1 MFNSRQLHRIAI
13 VIMAVFVTILI
24 PITHSTASDIPFYW
38 DSINVEMDVQPNGD
52 MWVTETQHYV
62 FTDDY
67 TNERYRYIPLNK
79 VDEITDV
86 TVTEN
91 GQPLA
96 TTTGIENNQL
106 WIRWQHPLNPPESHV
121 FVVKYRVIGGIQIN
135 GDKTQV
141 YWKAIF
147 AERQVSVLS
156 GTVTVH
162 LPEVL
167 SGQVKSYTSYGIPAT
182 RRTLDSKT
190 FEFVAS
196 QALLPGQELEVQIIF
211 PSSVLNLPQPQWQQ
225 FRFDIQQFFVYMLW
239 SLPVIG
245 IAIRKVFARLC
256 P

>member
-121 FVVKYRVIGGIQIN
+121 FVLKYRVIGGIQVN

-147 AERQVSVLS
+147 AERQVPVLS
-156 GTVTVH
+156 VQLAFTY
-162 LPEVL
+162 P
-167 SGQVKSYTSYGIPAT
+167 KS
-182 RRTLDSKT
+182 
-190 FEFVAS
+190 S
-196 QALLPGQELEVQIIF
+196 Q
-211 PSSVLNLPQPQWQQ
+211 
-225 FRFDIQQFFVYMLW
+225 
-239 SLPVIG
+239 
-245 IAIRKVFARLC
+245 
-256 P
+256 